1 MFVAPSP
8 RPPAGFNPIS
18 QEFLEDP
25 QRWLRPAREGDSVF
39 LVPGFGFYAITRYAD
54 IEKALSDHE
63 TFSSASLA
71 FVPVPDE
78 YADRVP
84 PGFFATGALV
94 SQDPPNHTPRRKLI
108 NQGFSRGRMAAMAEP
123 IEAICHGLIDEIA
136 DTGRAD
142 LMQAYCY
149 EVSLRSIVELMGLPT
164 DDLPRLRQLAFDQGA
179 VVSDVIKPMEQD
191 ERLERWE
198 RIVGAREYLAR
209 IADER
214 RASPGEDLV
223 SVMVS
228 ATDADGKPVLSTE
241 QAVTHLTELVF
252 AGTDTTANLMASL
265 VRLLDQH
272 PDQLALLREDPS
284 LWPGAI
290 EEGLRV
296 RSAANGIFR
305 ITTRDVDVAGVTIPA
320 GSVCWLS
327 IASAGQDAERYDDP
341 SRFDIRRADNATHLS
356 FGKGRHFCM
365 GAPLTRVEAP
375 IGLRVLY
382 ERLPDLTVVPDQTF
396 RYDPILAAVVLE
408 GLEVTW

>member
-1 MFVAPSP
+1 
-8 RPPAGFNPIS
+8 
-18 QEFLEDP
+18 
-25 QRWLRPAREGDSVF
+25 
-39 LVPGFGFYAITRYAD
+39 
-54 IEKALSDHE
+54 
-63 TFSSASLA
+63 
-71 FVPVPDE
+71 
-78 YADRVP
+78 
-84 PGFFATGALV
+84 
-94 SQDPPNHTPRRKLI
+94 
-108 NQGFSRGRMAAMAEP
+108 
-123 IEAICHGLIDEIA
+123 
-136 DTGRAD
+136 
-142 LMQAYCY
+142 
-149 EVSLRSIVELMGLPT
+149 
-164 DDLPRLRQLAFDQGA
+164 
-179 VVSDVIKPMEQD
+179 
-191 ERLERWE
+191 
-198 RIVGAREYLAR
+198 
-209 IADER
+209 
-214 RASPGEDLV
+214 
-223 SVMVS
+223 MVS
-228 ATDADGKPVLSTE
+228 ATDADGEPVLSTE

-305 ITTRDVDVAGVTIPA
+305 ITTRDVDVAGVTFPA

-408 GLEVTW
+408 GLQVTW